1 MHKFLSTLL
10 VLLLA
15 PASVFASGP
24 RQECE
29 SWARSDGIDQMKW
42 DAYVESCVQ
51 SMTGEGEPEPAPPD
65 PTPAPAQDAY
75 EKAPY
80 GGK

>member
-1 MHKFLSTLL
+1 MHKILSTLL

-15 PASVFASGP
+15 PASVLASGP

-51 SMTGEGEPEPAPPD
+51 SMSGEGEPEPAAPD
-65 PTPAPAQDAY
+65 PTPVPAQDTSGQT
-75 EKAPY
+75 PY